1 MSVFELYCYC
11 VSTLSVV
18 LNGILLLISSH
29 KSIEAIQ
36 ELRYFLSNV
45 AVAGGCFSICL
56 LLLQPQMVSRGSMT
70 IRVPHGPA
78 QYFSE
83 TFVKMTASL
92 SIVFYLYGT
101 LSYPLFFI
109 YRSMILSNSTTY
121 GQYFNRRN
129 LLATFVIIF
138 VFCCLEGACLYYS
151 NVSYENNSN

>member
-1 MSVFELYCYC
+1 MPVFELYCYC

-29 KSIEAIQ
+29 KSIEAIQVNFIINQVASSLHTNLGIAICKYIFLKHILIKYKIQ

-83 TFVKMTASL
+83 TFVVRKQSTSWKFH
-92 SIVFYLYGT
+92 SI
-101 LSYPLFFI
+101 
-109 YRSMILSNSTTY
+109 
-121 GQYFNRRN
+121 
-129 LLATFVIIF
+129 
-138 VFCCLEGACLYYS
+138 
-151 NVSYENNSN
+151 